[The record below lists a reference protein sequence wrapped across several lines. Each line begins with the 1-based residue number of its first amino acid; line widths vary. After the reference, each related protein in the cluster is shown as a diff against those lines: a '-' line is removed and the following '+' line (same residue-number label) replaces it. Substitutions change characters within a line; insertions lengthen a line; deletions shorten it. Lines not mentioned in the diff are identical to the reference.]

1 MKICF
6 LDNTNFQYSYL
17 DKFNP
22 KLRGAE
28 TILINLS
35 ENLVKLG
42 HDVTVINNCSIEIN
56 NDSSNW
62 YNINKIDLLEK
73 STYDIAISNADAR
86 LLSKVNAN
94 KKYIISF
101 SLQSLEKFI
110 RKKQLISYIKHKP
123 IYLLI
128 GEYHEQNR
136 SKLITL
142 FGSKIIDLAIDDI
155 FNNTSLNNK
164 IDPNLAIFTS
174 HAERN
179 LDLLIDIWN
188 NQIHPNFSNG
198 KLLITP
204 KNKFI
209 EKNNIFFR
217 QIGTKQEMINDMLKS
232 RIYLVPGHK
241 AELFCLAAEEAR
253 ELCLPI
259 VTLGI
264 GSLKERVIHEK
275 TGFIAKN
282 SKEFANYTIE
292 LFKDDFL
299 WNSIR
304 NNLLN
309 LRGSKSWLTASQN
322 FLKQIK

>member
-6 LDNTNFQYSYL
+6 LDNTNFEYSYL

-35 ENLVKLG
+35 ENLKKQG
-42 HDVTVINNCSIEIN
+42 HDITVINNCSIKIN
-56 NDSSNW
+56 NDSSKW
-62 YNINKIDLLEK
+62 YTINKTDLLEN
-73 STYDIAISNADAR
+73 STYDVAIANADAR
-86 LLSKVNAN
+86 LFNKISAK

-128 GEYHEQNR
+128 GKYHKQNR

-142 FGSKIIDLAIDDI
+142 FGSKIINLAIDDI
-155 FNNTSLNNK
+155 FNNTLLNKK
-164 IDPNLAIFTS
+164 IDKNLAIFTS

-179 LDLLIDIWN
+179 LDLLINIWN
-188 NQIHPNFSNG
+188 NEIHPNFDNG

-204 KNKFI
+204 KNNFV

-217 QIGTKQEMINDMLKS
+217 KMGSKQEMINDMLKS

-304 NNLLN
+304 NNLLD
-309 LRGSKSWLTASQN
+309 LRGSKNWLTASQN
-322 FLKQIK
+322 FLKQII